1 MMTTRRA
8 RRSVRSA
15 TLVAVAAAAVLSMT
29 ACQSAGADAASG
41 SGNAGSG
48 STARLVDTGDARS
61 TAETGGG
68 RSATEVQ
75 VASAKTT
82 SPVRKQTLADGS
94 TAEIRK
100 VGAQHYRAEI
110 VSHGDVLATLDA
122 NGKDA
127 GLDAND
133 MFVVL
138 TLDGKV
144 HSWMGGGQSGPGTF
158 ELAGGWTAK
167 VTQVGDLHYR
177 AEILGLDG
185 SVMGTLEADEQDAGL
200 VANGIY
206 IVLSAGG
213 VISAHE

>member
-1 MMTTRRA
+1 MTTRRA

-29 ACQSAGADAASG
+29 ACQSAGGDAASG
-41 SGNAGSG
+41 QGKAGSV
-48 STARLVDTGDARS
+48 STARLADTSGDRS
-61 TAETGGG
+61 TAE
-68 RSATEVQ
+68 VQ
-75 VASAKTT
+75 IASSKAA

-94 TAEIRK
+94 TAVIRK
-100 VGAQHYRAEI
+100 IGTQHYRAEI
-110 VSHGDVLATLDA
+110 VSNGDVLATLEA

-138 TLDGKV
+138 TLDGQV
-144 HSWMGGGQSGPGTF
+144 HSWLGGGHSGPGTF
-158 ELAGGWTAK
+158 ELAGGWKAK
-167 VTQVGDLHYR
+167 VTQLGDLHYR